1 MKKLILILLLFIV
14 GCSNEKYII
23 EDNYNL
29 LISYPIIGNK
39 KIDKKINNFIEENKK
54 LYQKNNSQLVI
65 NYERNIYDELT
76 LLKLNSFIY
85 FNNENKDYVEH
96 SLLLVYNDLY
106 ELLDLTQKEIES
118 IKNIDNINMSIE
130 PIKRDLTK
138 YKNKK
143 LIALTFDDG
152 PSVYTKYL
160 LDELNKRDAKV
171 TFFVIGNKVNEY
183 ADTISKA
190 YLDGHQIGNHTY
202 NHKNLFYLNDDNI
215 RTEINKTNELIY
227 NIIGVYPN
235 VLRVPYGNV
244 NYKIKN
250 IAKMNN
256 ISWNIDTLD
265 WKYKNVNTLYK
276 RIINKASDGDIVLL
290 HDIFKTSI
298 KAVLKAIDTLKEQ
311 GYEFVT
317 IDEMAYLKE
326 INMDYNKTY
335 FYFN

>member
-265 WKYKNVNTLYK
+265 WKYKSVNRIYK
-276 RIINKASDGDIVLL
+276 RILKSSDGDIVLL

>member
-265 WKYKNVNTLYK
+265 WKYKGVNRIYK
-276 RIINKASDGDIVLL
+276 RILKSSDGDIVLL